1 MSIKPPAVALTGIGL
16 ITPIA
21 DDIQNLAAA
30 CAEIKTPVNKTIE
43 TIPPPQNMN
52 SRQLRRMARL
62 SCLALYAAD
71 KAVSTAAL
79 NGRNGKLYIGLTHG
93 STSLLQEFHDF
104 LFEYGPQMAS
114 PNAFSNGVTNAPL
127 GAVSK
132 LLDLTAGGGTFVGYE
147 NCGMEI
153 LHFAASAILEKDIDF
168 CCVGASEE
176 YSSLV
181 EDVYKKLSWY
191 NGKGPA
197 KLPLPIN
204 STSANDS
211 FILSEGS
218 LFFSVRNAES
228 AKENS
233 GTGYCYFTPVD
244 DPKTFDQD
252 VDLIISGAGG
262 GPQDSCELEAL
273 SQLLSRQKNPPALL
287 FSKCFFGETFALSPL
302 LSSAIAWDILVN
314 KSTYPFYPV
323 HDSLKN
329 CCNNSV
335 DFTHLSSILVV
346 SANRD
351 GAFSL
356 GLFTRG

>member
-1 MSIKPPAVALTGIGL
+1 MSIKSPTVALTGIGL

-43 TIPPPQNMN
+43 TIPPPENMK
-52 SRQLRRMARL
+52 SRELRRMARL

-79 NGRNGKLYIGLTHG
+79 SGRNGKLYIGLTHG

-132 LLDLTAGGGTFVGYE
+132 CLGLTSGGGTFVGYE
-147 NCGMEI
+147 NYGMEI
-153 LHFAASAILEKDIDF
+153 LHYAASAVEEKGIDF

-181 EDVYKKLSWY
+181 EEAYKKLSWY

-197 KLPLPIN
+197 MLPLPIN

-218 LFFSVRNAES
+218 AFFSVRNAAS
-228 AKENS
+228 VKKNP
-233 GTGYCYFTPVD
+233 GTEYCFFTPVE
-244 DPKTFDQD
+244 DPETFNRD
-252 VDLIISGAGG
+252 VDCIISGAGG
-262 GPQDSCELEAL
+262 GPQDSCELDAL
-273 SQLLSRQKNPPALL
+273 SQLLSRQKKPPCIL

-314 KSTYPFYPV
+314 KSVYPLYPV
-323 HDSLKN
+323 HDSL
-329 CCNNSV
+329 NNYDNGTM
-335 DFTHLSSILVV
+335 DFCTMSSILVV

-351 GAFSL
+351 GELSL
-356 GLFTRG
+356 GLFTKA